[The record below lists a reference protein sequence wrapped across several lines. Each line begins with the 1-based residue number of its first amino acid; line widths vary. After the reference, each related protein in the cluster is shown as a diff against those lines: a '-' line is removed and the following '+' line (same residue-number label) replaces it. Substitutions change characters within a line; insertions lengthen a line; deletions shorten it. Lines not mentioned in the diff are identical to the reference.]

1 MNGGFK
7 MEKYLLNMPKEM
19 KTELT
24 DIAKRDGYSL
34 NAQILFIL
42 SGWLKNN
49 KQSEGGELTWQET

>member
-1 MNGGFK
+1 